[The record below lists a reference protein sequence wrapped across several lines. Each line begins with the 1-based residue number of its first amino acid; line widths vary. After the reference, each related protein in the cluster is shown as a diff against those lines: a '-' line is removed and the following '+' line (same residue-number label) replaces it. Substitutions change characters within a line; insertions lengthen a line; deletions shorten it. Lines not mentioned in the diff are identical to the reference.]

1 MADGGAQAGA
11 YQVLA
16 WDGTGVQVG
25 TLEAGQLRLAPVGR
39 ELRLADI
46 RNCSAAPGR
55 RWGAATGV
63 DPTSGR
69 HGLWRLQLDGDGAQ
83 ALLEAD
89 YLLHNAVEPSG
100 RAICYT
106 APPWTTRGDTSLHL
120 LDLEELASTLVV
132 EGSVARDCV
141 PSWRSP
147 GRVLYHTEASEV
159 VELELAGG
167 RTRRLLAG
175 AHPASSPDGRR
186 TAYREGSTILVSD
199 DGAPRITLRPR
210 RGLREGN
217 LRGTMSWSPDGRHL
231 LVGRTGGTLG
241 YELEFS
247 TLEVATGERTD
258 VRQRHLHGI

>member
-69 HGLWRLQLDGDGAQ
+69 HGLWRL
-83 ALLEAD
+83 
-89 YLLHNAVEPSG
+89 
-100 RAICYT
+100 
-106 APPWTTRGDTSLHL
+106 
-120 LDLEELASTLVV
+120 
-132 EGSVARDCV
+132 
-141 PSWRSP
+141 
-147 GRVLYHTEASEV
+147 
-159 VELELAGG
+159 ELELAGG

-186 TAYREGSTILVSD
+186 TAYREGNTILVSD

-217 LRGTMSWSPDGRHL
+217 LRGAMSWSPDGRHL

-258 VRQRHLHGI
+258 VRQRHLHSIRLI